1 MKKQFNIGG
10 MHCTTCARTIEKAVS
25 KVDGVGSV
33 RVNFASKKMAVEGG
47 NNDLIKQAVKKTG
60 YRIENIDHD
69 HHDHHDHHDYHNHE
83 KHSGYHEDESH
94 NMKNMGSDHMD
105 HMNHGD
111 TKRSFWKFVV
121 SVAASVPLLY
131 FMISEWVGNDFGME
145 YMAITSLVIATFVQV
160 FIGYD
165 FYKGMIGGLRN
176 KMFNMDSLIAI
187 GTTTAYLFSVYEM
200 FIGNHHLYFETS
212 VFLMTFVVFGKWL
225 EANATART
233 SQAIHELMKLQPKV
247 AHLVSGGEIS
257 VDDIKIGD
265 KLLVKPGEQIPVDGS
280 ITKGSSAVDE
290 SMVTGES
297 IPVDKTI
304 GDKVVGATINGNGS
318 IEIVAEKIGQNTML
332 ARIIKMIEEAAGS
345 KAPIEDLTDK
355 ISSIFVPTVIV
366 IAIITFL
373 VWYFVGGDGLEMAI
387 MSAVSVVVIA
397 CPCALGLATPTAVM
411 VGAGQGSKLGILIK
425 GGEPLQKLSQI
436 KNVVFDKTGTLTEG
450 KPEVTDVVSVSKNSE
465 RELLSIIASLEAS
478 SEHSLAKAI
487 LTKAKQDKINF
498 SSVSN
503 FKAISGRGISGEVE
517 NINYAFGNIKLIID
531 KQIVISDETQ
541 KIYDELEAAGK
552 TVAILS
558 DDKNTLGIVAIK
570 DRPRIHA
577 KATIE
582 ELSKMKISTTILS
595 GDNKRAVAAIAGEL
609 GIKNVIAEVLPEDK
623 SNVIKRLQAQSQT
636 AMVGDGINDAPAL
649 AQADVGIAMG
659 SGTDVA
665 MESGDVVLV
674 KGDPRDGA
682 DAIKLSKAT
691 VRKIYQ
697 NLFFSLVYNVAGIPI
712 AAGVFAFAGW
722 SLKPEIA
729 GLAMALSSVS
739 VVLNSLLLNLFKSK
753 KGLND

>member
-674 KGDPRDGA
+674 KGDPRDVA

-739 VVLNSLLLNLFKSK
+739 VVLNSLLLNLFKPK
-753 KGLND
+753 KA

>member
-25 KVDGVGSV
+25 KVDGVESV

-290 SMVTGES
+290 SMVTGET
-297 IPVDKTI
+297 IPVDKTT
-304 GDKVVGATINGNGS
+304 GDKVVGATTNGNGS

-674 KGDPRDGA
+674 KGDPRDVA

-739 VVLNSLLLNLFKSK
+739 VVLNSLLLNLFKPK
-753 KGLND
+753 KA

>member
-25 KVDGVGSV
+25 KVDGVESV

-83 KHSGYHEDESH
+83 KHSGHHDDESH

-531 KQIVISDETQ
+531 KQIAISDETQ

-674 KGDPRDGA
+674 KGDPRDVA

-739 VVLNSLLLNLFKSK
+739 VVLNSLLLNLFKPK
-753 KGLND
+753 KA

>member
-465 RELLSIIASLEAS
+465 RELLSIVASLEAS

-531 KQIVISDETQ
+531 KQIAISDETQ

-674 KGDPRDGA
+674 KGDPRDVA

-739 VVLNSLLLNLFKSK
+739 VVLNSLLLNLFKPK
-753 KGLND
+753 KA

>member
-25 KVDGVGSV
+25 KVGGVESV

-498 SSVSN
+498 TSVSN

-531 KQIVISDETQ
+531 KQIAISDETQ

-674 KGDPRDGA
+674 KGDPRDVA

-739 VVLNSLLLNLFKSK
+739 VVLNSLLLNLFKPK
-753 KGLND
+753 KA

>member
-1 MKKQFNIGG
+1 
-10 MHCTTCARTIEKAVS
+10 
-25 KVDGVGSV
+25 
-33 RVNFASKKMAVEGG
+33 
-47 NNDLIKQAVKKTG
+47 
-60 YRIENIDHD
+60 
-69 HHDHHDHHDYHNHE
+69 
-83 KHSGYHEDESH
+83 
-94 NMKNMGSDHMD
+94 MKNMGSDHMD

-674 KGDPRDGA
+674 KGDPRDVA

-739 VVLNSLLLNLFKSK
+739 VVLNSLLLNLFKPK
-753 KGLND
+753 KA

>member
-1 MKKQFNIGG
+1 
-10 MHCTTCARTIEKAVS
+10 
-25 KVDGVGSV
+25 
-33 RVNFASKKMAVEGG
+33 MAVEGG

-60 YRIENIDHD
+60 YRIENIDHN
-69 HHDHHDHHDYHNHE
+69 HHDHHDYHNHE
-83 KHSGYHEDESH
+83 KHSGHHDDESH

-290 SMVTGES
+290 SMVTGET
-297 IPVDKTI
+297 IPVDKTT
-304 GDKVVGATINGNGS
+304 GDKVVGATTNGNGS

-373 VWYFVGGDGLEMAI
+373 VWYFVVGAGLEMAI

-411 VGAGQGSKLGILIK
+411 VGTGQGSKLRILIK

-465 RELLSIIASLEAS
+465 HELLSIIASLEAS

-487 LTKAKQDKINF
+487 LTKAKQDKISF

-517 NINYAFGNIKLIID
+517 NINYAFGNIKMIID
-531 KQIVISDETQ
+531 KQIAISDETQ

-577 KATIE
+577 KAAIE

-659 SGTDVA
+659 SGTDIA

-674 KGDPRDGA
+674 KGDPRDVA

>member
-25 KVDGVGSV
+25 KVDGVESV

-465 RELLSIIASLEAS
+465 RELLSIVASLEAS

-674 KGDPRDGA
+674 KGDPRDVA

-739 VVLNSLLLNLFKSK
+739 VVLNSLLLNLFKPK
-753 KGLND
+753 KA

>member
-25 KVDGVGSV
+25 KVDGVESV

-105 HMNHGD
+105 HVNHGD

-280 ITKGSSAVDE
+280 IAKGSSAVDE

-465 RELLSIIASLEAS
+465 RELLSIVASLEAS

-674 KGDPRDGA
+674 KGDPRDVA

-739 VVLNSLLLNLFKSK
+739 VVLNSLLLNLFKPK
-753 KGLND
+753 KA

>member
-1 MKKQFNIGG
+1 
-10 MHCTTCARTIEKAVS
+10 
-25 KVDGVGSV
+25 
-33 RVNFASKKMAVEGG
+33 MAVEGG

-60 YRIENIDHD
+60 YRIENIDHN
-69 HHDHHDHHDYHNHE
+69 HHDHHDYHNHE
-83 KHSGYHEDESH
+83 KHSGHHDDESH

-290 SMVTGES
+290 SMVTGET
-297 IPVDKTI
+297 IPVDKTT
-304 GDKVVGATINGNGS
+304 GDKVVGATTNGNGS

-373 VWYFVGGDGLEMAI
+373 VWYFVVGAGLEMAI

-411 VGAGQGSKLGILIK
+411 VGTGQGSKLRILIK

-465 RELLSIIASLEAS
+465 HELLSIIASLEAS

-487 LTKAKQDKINF
+487 LTKAKQDKISF

-517 NINYAFGNIKLIID
+517 NINYAFGNIKMIID
-531 KQIVISDETQ
+531 KQIAISDETQ

-577 KATIE
+577 KAAIE
-582 ELSKMKISTTILS
+582 ELSKMKISTTILN

-659 SGTDVA
+659 SGTDIA

-739 VVLNSLLLNLFKSK
+739 VVLNSLLLNLFKPK
-753 KGLND
+753 KA

>member
-25 KVDGVGSV
+25 KVDGVESV

-280 ITKGSSAVDE
+280 IAKGSSAVDE

-373 VWYFVGGDGLEMAI
+373 VWYFVGGDGLEMARL
-387 MSAVSVVVIA
+387 SAVSVVVIA

-517 NINYAFGNIKLIID
+517 NINYAFGNIKMIID
-531 KQIVISDETQ
+531 KQIAISDETQ

-674 KGDPRDGA
+674 KGDPRDVA

-739 VVLNSLLLNLFKSK
+739 VVLNSLLLNLFKPK
-753 KGLND
+753 KA

>member
-465 RELLSIIASLEAS
+465 RELLSIVASLEAS

-531 KQIVISDETQ
+531 KQIAISDETQ
-541 KIYDELEAAGK
+541 KIYDELEATGK

-674 KGDPRDGA
+674 KGDPRDVA

-739 VVLNSLLLNLFKSK
+739 VVLNSLLLNLFKPK
-753 KGLND
+753 KA

>member
-25 KVDGVGSV
+25 KVGGVESV

-280 ITKGSSAVDE
+280 IAKGSSAVDE

-531 KQIVISDETQ
+531 KQIAISDETQ

-674 KGDPRDGA
+674 KGDPRDVA

-739 VVLNSLLLNLFKSK
+739 VVLNSLLLNLFKPK
-753 KGLND
+753 KA

>member
-1 MKKQFNIGG
+1 MVLVWFGLTL
-10 MHCTTCARTIEKAVS
+10 HP
-25 KVDGVGSV
+25 
-33 RVNFASKKMAVEGG
+33 KKMAVEGG

-60 YRIENIDHD
+60 YRIENIDHN
-69 HHDHHDHHDYHNHE
+69 HHDHHDYHNHE
-83 KHSGYHEDESH
+83 KHSGHHDDESH

-290 SMVTGES
+290 SMVTGET
-297 IPVDKTI
+297 IPVDKTT
-304 GDKVVGATINGNGS
+304 GDKVVGATTNGNGS

-465 RELLSIIASLEAS
+465 HELLSIIASLEAS

-487 LTKAKQDKINF
+487 LTKAKQDKISF

-517 NINYAFGNIKLIID
+517 NINYAFGNIKMIID
-531 KQIVISDETQ
+531 KQIAISDETQ

-577 KATIE
+577 KAAIE
-582 ELSKMKISTTILS
+582 ELSKMKISTTILN

-659 SGTDVA
+659 SGTDIA

>member
-83 KHSGYHEDESH
+83 KHLGYHEDESH

-674 KGDPRDGA
+674 KGDPRDVA

-739 VVLNSLLLNLFKSK
+739 VVLNSLLLNLFKPK
-753 KGLND
+753 KA

>member
-25 KVDGVGSV
+25 KVDGVESV

-60 YRIENIDHD
+60 YRIENID
-69 HHDHHDHHDYHNHE
+69 HDHHDHHDYHNHE

-280 ITKGSSAVDE
+280 IAKGSSAVDE

-465 RELLSIIASLEAS
+465 RELLSIVASLEAS

-531 KQIVISDETQ
+531 KQIAISDETQ

-674 KGDPRDGA
+674 KGDPRDVA

-739 VVLNSLLLNLFKSK
+739 VVLNSLLLNLFKPK
-753 KGLND
+753 KA